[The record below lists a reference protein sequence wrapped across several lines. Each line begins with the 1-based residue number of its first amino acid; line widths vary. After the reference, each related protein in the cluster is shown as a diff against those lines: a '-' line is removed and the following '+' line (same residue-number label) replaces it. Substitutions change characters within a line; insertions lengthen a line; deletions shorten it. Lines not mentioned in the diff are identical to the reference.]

1 MKIILRQDIYN
12 LGDMGD
18 VVTVKDGY
26 ARNYLIPKQ
35 YAYYATDSAMKRLEA
50 EKKQHYKKIAEQKG
64 VAEELA
70 QKIADLQV
78 TVPMKVGEEGKLY
91 GSVTNNL
98 IAAELDVLGY
108 SIEKR
113 NIIIEDPIKTLGIFD
128 VKVKLHPEVTAN
140 LKVWVIS
147 EEE

>member
-50 EKKQHYKKIAEQKG
+50 EKKQHNKKIAEQKG